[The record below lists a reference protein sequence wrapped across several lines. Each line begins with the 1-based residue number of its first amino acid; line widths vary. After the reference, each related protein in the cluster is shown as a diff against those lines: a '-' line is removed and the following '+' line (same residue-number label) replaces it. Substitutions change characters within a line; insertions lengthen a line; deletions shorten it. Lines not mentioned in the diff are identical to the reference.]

1 MFEKVG
7 RLAEAAATKVSLS
20 RRGFLGRLG
29 RGALALTGV
38 LGGLLALP
46 KDARAGS
53 GYVCCQW
60 KCSRPHGSS
69 YKRNL
74 CYPPGTTCSPFPYS
88 CSYGGVFL
96 GQKTVPSCDTC
107 KL

>member
-38 LGGLLALP
+38 LGGLLAIP
-46 KDARAGS
+46 TDARAETS
-53 GYVCCQW
+53 LQNCIMRCCEATCG
-60 KCSRPHGSS
+60 KGN
-69 YKRNL
+69 K
-74 CYPPGTTCSPFPYS
+74 TCSCDPTGFAYLN
-88 CSYGGVFL
+88 CFGGCRDRGF
-96 GQKTVPSCDTC
+96 
-107 KL
+107 

>member
-46 KDARAGS
+46 KDARAGGS
-53 GYVCCQW
+53 YVCC
-60 KCSRPHGSS
+60 K
-69 YKRNL
+69 YKVFNPYGHHL
-74 CYPPGTTCSPFPYS
+74 GAHFVTICLPPGSTCPP
-88 CSYGGVFL
+88 YGGFVN
-96 GQKTVPSCDTC
+96 QTAVASCDSC
-107 KL
+107 K